1 MESEIQKNVR
11 LMIKKRSPRL
21 EQESGIHVD
30 WEENINDYI
39 DMLLKEKEKMKKLWQ
54 LRKTAY
60 MKIMF
65 SQ

>member
-11 LMIKKRSPRL
+11 LMIKKLPPRL

-39 DMLLKEKEKMKKLWQ
+39 DMLLKEKEKMKKL
-54 LRKTAY
+54 
-60 MKIMF
+60 
-65 SQ
+65 

>member
-11 LMIKKRSPRL
+11 LMIKKLSPRL

-39 DMLLKEKEKMKKLWQ
+39 DMLLKEKEKMEKL
-54 LRKTAY
+54 
-60 MKIMF
+60 
-65 SQ
+65 